1 MKVFVTRLH
10 PHQDLKQSLI
20 AFVNL
25 HQIQAGLILSAVGSL
40 EQACLRF
47 ADRTE
52 ATMLSGKF
60 EIVSLVGTLATTGI
74 HLHLSIADCQGNTIG
89 GHLVSGCLIY
99 TTAEIAIAECE
110 TLTFLRTVD
119 AQTGYRELEV
129 IERQP
134 TQIENKP
141 ESHLS

>member
-20 AFVNL
+20 DFVNL
-25 HQIQAGLILSAVGSL
+25 HHIQAGFILSGIGSL

-47 ADRTE
+47 ADRAE
-52 ATMLSGKF
+52 ATTLSGKF
-60 EIVSLVGTLATTGI
+60 EIVSLGGTLAITGV
-74 HLHLSIADCQGNTIG
+74 HLHLSIADCHGSTLG

-119 AQTGYRELEV
+119 PQTGYRELEV
-129 IERQP
+129 IERPPAPSQ
-134 TQIENKP
+134 NKT